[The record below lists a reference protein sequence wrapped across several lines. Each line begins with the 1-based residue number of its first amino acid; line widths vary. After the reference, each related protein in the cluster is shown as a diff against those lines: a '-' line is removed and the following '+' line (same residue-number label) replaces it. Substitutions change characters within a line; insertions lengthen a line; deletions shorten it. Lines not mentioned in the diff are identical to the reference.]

1 MNQRGFISLSLQ
13 TWAIIILVIA
23 TMAAFV
29 FYSRW
34 LYTLGYNASDTK
46 WKTVSADEK
55 ARRQHT
61 IGELALALGKAG
73 EDLYKQRQIAK
84 AKDEEIR
91 QQRKGQLHAY
101 VPRDTTCLRAGFVR
115 YIDAAARGVPL
126 DAGPGAGPAEALAGV
141 GTDDVADVVA
151 RNYDKYADCK
161 AAVAGI
167 LKDFDAKRGT
177 FNKTVGDINQRVRRV
192 EKDLQ

>member
-1 MNQRGFISLSLQ
+1 MKQRGFFSLEVWL
-13 TWAIIILVIA
+13 IIGAVLLVVA
-23 TMAAFV
+23 SVAV
-29 FYSRW
+29 YSRW
-34 LYTLGYNASDTK
+34 MYNLGSNAKDAEYK
-46 WKTVSADEK
+46 ALNADEK
-55 ARRQHT
+55 AKRQET
-61 IGELALALGKAG
+61 IAALAIDLGKRG
-73 EDLYKQRQIAK
+73 EDLYKERQTGK

-91 QQRKGQLHAY
+91 KQRKGQLNAY

-126 DAGPGAGPAEALAGV
+126 DAGPVAGLAEAPAGI

-161 AAVAGI
+161 ATVAGI
-167 LKDFDAKRGT
+167 LKDFDTKRST
-177 FNKTVGDINQRVRRV
+177 FNQAVTGINKRVRRV